1 MRTTAFTDSIAP
13 HVLMIFLLVLSSFPN
28 PRAVAFVNRLTL
40 NVLFLAREN
49 ILTLC
54 VPKNSVDIAHLYLQA
69 YISSV
74 RRFQM
79 ARRHVFASE
88 ALGVLLM
95 LLASVDYYFR
105 VSTPPPQ
112 RLIRQHVEQRCEWV
126 FSKYVSSPW
135 EYEWHKNINRFQNEV
150 CAITKHDEIKCDKWI
165 QSLTKGGFP
174 MDIFSY
180 FVFDNNCTNEVRLH
194 FIEPLVGLT
203 RHPYFCLHGEEFLV
217 NKDYMLIY
225 PIDTHQN
232 NYYFDLGASTY
243 TSGAGGSSQS
253 WFVETAYPNIRWDG
267 IYCWESSPVNAEQV
281 WAEIPG
287 NLKPVYHWYNIP
299 VNPAVNHSDNALEYI
314 AKVARPEDWVVLKI
328 DIDNSDVEM
337 QLLERILQDTTISS
351 LIDELFFEHHVDV
364 EPMLKYWGRNP
375 LKLSDTYTLFHRLRN
390 LGILAHSWV

>member
-1 MRTTAFTDSIAP
+1 
-13 HVLMIFLLVLSSFPN
+13 
-28 PRAVAFVNRLTL
+28 
-40 NVLFLAREN
+40 
-49 ILTLC
+49 
-54 VPKNSVDIAHLYLQA
+54 
-69 YISSV
+69 
-74 RRFQM
+74 M
-79 ARRHVFASE
+79 ARRHVYAIEGF
-88 ALGVLLM
+88 GVMLM

-105 VSTPPPQ
+105 RSDPNTHY
-112 RLIRQHVEQRCEWV
+112 LIEHRAEQKCEWV
-126 FSKYVSSPW
+126 FSQYVSSPW
-135 EYEWHKNINRFQNEV
+135 EYEWHKNIDRFQNDV
-150 CAITKHDEIKCDKWI
+150 CAFTKRDEKKCYEWI
-165 QSLTKGGFP
+165 QSLTNGGFP

-225 PIDTHQN
+225 PIDTHRK

-253 WFVETAYPNIRWDG
+253 WFVETAYPTTVWDG
-267 IYCWESSPVNAEQV
+267 IYGWEVSPISAERV

-287 NLKPVYHWYNIP
+287 RLKPIYHWYNIP
-299 VNPAVNHSDNALEYI
+299 VNPTAGHSDNALEYI
-314 AKVARPEDWVVLKI
+314 AKIARPEDWVVLKI
-328 DIDNSDVEM
+328 DIDNSEVEM

-390 LGILAHSWV
+390 LGILAHPWV